1 MERSGSGASV
11 RRHRRGIAFRVALRI
26 VTIAVASFAAAGAA
40 AQTTS
45 TSRRAEADRALE
57 ASRQAYP
64 TKPIRFI
71 IPFVP
76 GGGTDITG
84 RTIAQK
90 LSETFGK
97 PVVVD
102 NRPGAGGVI
111 GADLVAKAVPDGYTI
126 LLGSPGPLTINPN
139 LQPKMPYDTLR
150 DFAPVSLA
158 TISPFMLVVHPGLA
172 SSNVKELIALAKEK
186 PNTLNYGSAGNGSV
200 AHLSAEQFKAIAGV
214 QVTHVPYKG
223 SSPVMVDLLAGRL
236 QLTFE
241 NLPIVLPH
249 IRSGKLKALAVGTRK
264 RSALVPEFPTM
275 IEAGVPGYES
285 STAFGVLAPAKTPR
299 PIVARLSAEISKAL
313 QGAPDVRDGLAAR
326 GFEPVG
332 STPEEYTAQLRD
344 ELKRVAHVVKL
355 ANIRL
360 D

>member
-1 MERSGSGASV
+1 MQLDTSIR
-11 RRHRRGIAFRVALRI
+11 AFHILI
-26 VTIAVASFAAAGAA
+26 VAAASLAAANAA
-40 AQTTS
+40 AQT
-45 TSRRAEADRALE
+45 
-57 ASRQAYP
+57 YP

-71 IPFVP
+71 VPFAP

-84 RTIAQK
+84 RAIAQN

-102 NRPGAGGVI
+102 NRGGAGGVI
-111 GADLVAKAVPDGYTI
+111 GADIVAKAVPDGYTL

-139 LQPKMPYDTLR
+139 LQSKLPYETLK

-158 TISPFMLVVHPGLA
+158 TISPFVLVVHPGV
-172 SSNVKELIALAKEK
+172 SVSNVKDLIVLAKDK
-186 PNTLNYGSAGNGSV
+186 PNALNYGSAGNGSV
-200 AHLSAEQFKAIAGV
+200 SHLSAEQFKGLAGV

-223 SSPVMVDLLAGRL
+223 SSQSMVDLLSGRL
-236 QLTFE
+236 HLMFE

-249 IRSGKLKALAVGTRK
+249 VRSGKLKALAVGTRK
-264 RSALVPEFPTM
+264 RSALVPDFPTM
-275 IEAGVPGYES
+275 IEAGVPNYES
-285 STAFGVLAPAKTPR
+285 STAFGVLVPAKTPR
-299 PIVARLSAEISKAL
+299 PIVNRLSAEIAKAL
-313 QGAPDVRDGLAAR
+313 QRPGELKEGLAAR

-332 STPEEYTAQLRD
+332 STPEEYSAHLRD

-360 D
+360 E

>member
-1 MERSGSGASV
+1 MCQHRSASAV
-11 RRHRRGIAFRVALRI
+11 RAVL
-26 VTIAVASFAAAGAA
+26 IAVASFAAASAV
-40 AQTTS
+40 AQT
-45 TSRRAEADRALE
+45 
-57 ASRQAYP
+57 YP
-64 TKPIRFI
+64 TKPIRLI
-71 IPFVP
+71 VPFVP
-76 GGGTDITG
+76 GGGTDLTA
-84 RTIAQK
+84 RAIAQK
-90 LSETFGK
+90 LSDAFGK

-102 NRPGAGGVI
+102 NRGGAGGVI
-111 GADLVAKAVPDGYTI
+111 GADIVAKAVADGYTL

-158 TISPFMLVVHPGLA
+158 TISPFVLVVHPSIA
-172 SSNVKELIALAKEK
+172 VSSVKELIALAKQK
-186 PNTLNYGSAGNGSV
+186 PDALNYGSAGNGSV
-200 AHLSAEQFKAIAGV
+200 AHLAAEQFKALAGV
-214 QVTHVPYKG
+214 SLTHVPYKG
-223 SSPVMVDLLAGRL
+223 STPVMIDMLSGRL
-236 QLTFE
+236 QATFE

-299 PIVARLSAEISKAL
+299 AVVNRLGTEIAKAL
-313 QGAPDVRDGLAAR
+313 QSGDLKESLAAR

-332 STPEEYTAQLRD
+332 STPEEYVAHLRD
-344 ELKRVAHVVKL
+344 ELKRVAQVVKL

-360 D
+360 E

>member
-1 MERSGSGASV
+1 MRIDALV
-11 RRHRRGIAFRVALRI
+11 LIAAAF
-26 VTIAVASFAAAGAA
+26 FAAPAA
-40 AQTTS
+40 YAQP
-45 TSRRAEADRALE
+45 
-57 ASRQAYP
+57 YP

-71 IPFVP
+71 VPFAP

-84 RTIAQK
+84 RAIAQK
-90 LSETFGK
+90 LSEAFGR

-102 NRPGAGGVI
+102 NRGGAGGVI
-111 GADLVAKAVPDGYTI
+111 GADIVAKAVPDGYTL

-158 TISPFMLVVHPGLA
+158 TISPFLLVVHPSVPA
-172 SSNVKELIALAKEK
+172 SSVRELIALAKEK
-186 PNTLNYGSAGNGSV
+186 PNAFNYGSAGNGSV
-200 AHLSAEQFKAIAGV
+200 AHLSTEQFKAIAGI
-214 QVTHVPYKG
+214 QLTHVPYKG
-223 SSPVMVDLLAGRL
+223 SSQSLVDILSGRL
-236 QLTFE
+236 HLIFE

-249 IRSGKLKALAVGTRK
+249 MRSGKLKALAVGTRS
-264 RSALVPEFPTM
+264 RSALVPELPTM

-285 STAFGVLAPAKTPR
+285 STAFGVLAPSKTPR
-299 PIVARLSAEISKAL
+299 AIVNRVSAEIAKSL
-313 QGAPDVRDGLAAR
+313 QGGDLKESLAAR

-332 STPEEYTAQLRD
+332 STPEQYTAYLSE
-344 ELKRVAHVVKL
+344 ELKRVARVVKL

>member
-1 MERSGSGASV
+1 MRQHSS
-11 RRHRRGIAFRVALRI
+11 GIAFRV
-26 VTIAVASFAAAGAA
+26 VMIAVASLAAAAAA
-40 AQTTS
+40 AQT
-45 TSRRAEADRALE
+45 
-57 ASRQAYP
+57 YP

-71 IPFVP
+71 VPFVP
-76 GGGTDITG
+76 GGGTDITA

-90 LSETFGK
+90 LSEAFGK

-102 NRPGAGGVI
+102 NRGGAGGVI
-111 GADLVAKAVPDGYTI
+111 GADIVAKAVPDGYTL

-158 TISPFMLVVHPGLA
+158 TISPFMLVVHPSVA
-172 SSNVKELIALAKEK
+172 VSNVKELIALAKEK
-186 PNTLNYGSAGNGSV
+186 PNMLNYGSAGNGSV
-200 AHLSAEQFKAIAGV
+200 AHLSTEQLKAIAGI
-214 QVTHVPYKG
+214 QLTHVPYKG
-223 SSPVMVDLLAGRL
+223 SSQSLVDVLSGRL
-236 QLTFE
+236 HLIFE

-249 IRSGKLKALAVGTRK
+249 IRAGKLKALAVGTRK

-299 PIVARLSAEISKAL
+299 PIVSRLSAEIAKAL
-313 QGAPDVRDGLAAR
+313 QGAGEAKDSLAAR

-332 STPEEYTAQLRD
+332 STPEEYAAHLRD
-344 ELKRVAHVVKL
+344 ELRRVAQVVKL